1 MVGGLLK
8 KLFGTKNEREI
19 KRLLPL
25 VEQINSLEPKI
36 SILSDSQLK
45 DKTPEFKKRLELG
58 ETLDDILPRGICC
71 CKGSLKKD
79 A

>member
-1 MVGGLLK
+1 MVSGLLK

-25 VEQINSLEPKI
+25 VEQINSFEPQI
-36 SILSDSQLK
+36 SSLSDSQLK
-45 DKTPEFKKRLELG
+45 DKTPEFKK
-58 ETLDDILPRGICC
+58 T
-71 CKGSLKKD
+71 